1 MLPWLSELSASEE
14 SDLEDSFLVDAVE
27 NIEQNLWTSEI
38 DDDDDDDD
46 ILISAAKQLDTEHEK
61 KKIWCVT

>member
-14 SDLEDSFLVDAVE
+14 SDLEDSCLVDAVE

-38 DDDDDDDD
+38 DDD

-61 KKIWCVT
+61 KKI